1 MIRRFL
7 VKMEIQ
13 VQKTTFEHFIMQQN
27 RYFDGINEIKK
38 GTAAI
43 SQVAAVLLQKREK
56 RERKESV

>member
-1 MIRRFL
+1 
-7 VKMEIQ
+7 MEIQ

-27 RYFDGINEIKK
+27 RYFEGINEIKK

-56 RERKESV
+56 RDRKESV